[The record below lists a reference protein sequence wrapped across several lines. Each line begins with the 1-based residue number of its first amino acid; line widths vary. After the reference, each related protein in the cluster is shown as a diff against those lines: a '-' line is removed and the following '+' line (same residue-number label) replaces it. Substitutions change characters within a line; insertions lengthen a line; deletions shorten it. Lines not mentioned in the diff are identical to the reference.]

1 MNIHFKKAAP
11 QHIDIISSWLAEPHI
26 MEFWDNT
33 QAHKDDIL
41 NFIHGR
47 KQHYFYGTTHYWV
60 GYIDDEPC
68 CLVLSDVFEANQEL
82 SDIHRQYLSESGH
95 TIGIDFGIGNKK
107 YLGKGLAATTL
118 ESFVNFYRNQID
130 PLADTFFIDPDKNNP
145 RAEHVYS
152 KAGFKRVGEY
162 NPTAGAFVGSM
173 SYLMVKKV

>member
-1 MNIHFKKAAP
+1 MDIHFERATS
-11 QHIDIISSWLAEPHI
+11 QHTDIIFKWLVEPHM

-47 KQHYFYGTTHYWV
+47 KQHYFYGTTCYWV
-60 GYIDDEPC
+60 GYIDDEPFC
-68 CLVLSDVFEANQEL
+68 FIL
-82 SDIHRQYLSESGH
+82 SDIFGENQDHSEVHRKYLSESGH

-107 YLGKGLAATTL
+107 YLGKGLAAPTL
-118 ESFVNFYRNQID
+118 EAFVSFYHNQID
-130 PLADTFFIDPDKNNP
+130 PIADTFFIDPDKNNP